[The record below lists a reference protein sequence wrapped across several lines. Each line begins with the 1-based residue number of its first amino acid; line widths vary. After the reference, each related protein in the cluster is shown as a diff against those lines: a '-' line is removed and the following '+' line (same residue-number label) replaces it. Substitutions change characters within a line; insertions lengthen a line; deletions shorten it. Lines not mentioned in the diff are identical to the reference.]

1 MDVLHSNTYLT
12 LNKKFMFI
20 RFLDKIMTLAA
31 IKLKIFV
38 IKD

>member
-1 MDVLHSNTYLT
+1 MLHNNTYLT

-20 RFLDKIMTLAA
+20 RFLDEIMTLAA
-31 IKLKIFV
+31 VKLKIFV